1 MPRLWNTCTG
11 HDVKRS
17 WGLETEV
24 AALAWSGDGRLAV
37 AAGAGVTIWDGNRA
51 AAHLKGGDSFIRRMT
66 WSPDGTRVAAGFAQ
80 GIVRVWD
87 VGTGHEV
94 FQTNVGPRWE
104 PIDGL
109 TWLDSEHLAVCNSRD
124 DGRIHVL
131 DLRDREPEAVL
142 KTGAGWLPALAWHP
156 SGNLAAACWTH
167 TGEPQVTIRLWE
179 RNVDGSFPAEPAA
192 NWQASA
198 NVLPLAW
205 SPDGRFLVGAGS
217 DGSIEIWQTAL
228 RTRERLLDAH
238 KGPVRDVAWA
248 PDGSRLASVGDDG
261 TLRIWEPL
269 SGRLL
274 ATLTAAGDTTLAQ
287 TPGGYCVIE
296 GDATRVRWA
305 LPHPEHPLSSLYVP
319 LGGYRAVV
327 VNPERVRAV
336 LAGDLS
342 NDDLNAELESRGW
355 LRGLA
360 WNGQRHLAPRRSP
373 SDGAVDATDRP
384 SACAATS
391 VEAMKPLSV
400 ENPFLPG
407 GPLRDDPNPPGA
419 MRTCERSRRSLNS
432 ARLSRSW
439 VRGGPARP
447 RCSTPSAFGCDSRI
461 EYATRAWRCANP
473 EPPTHWPTHSD
484 RTKPEGAAR
493 PILSTR
499 PSPERKRKGQRPCFC
514 STKSA
519 TWQTR
524 ISRCSLGCAIG
535 QEGLAGIVYVG
546 TSRDWIKV
554 VEAANRNPGSSFG
567 NDVTPV
573 TLGPINRDDARTFLT
588 KTAPPDVPFEA
599 ERTAA
604 WILDLCGTWP
614 FYLQVLG
621 FAVVHDVRTRTRRAL
636 VERERV
642 HELYEQALL
651 VERHALFRS
660 RWDELTRP
668 AQDALRGV
676 RGKQPPPFSALAP
689 AEQDELIACGLCDT
703 LQRWIADPP
712 FFDWIE
718 RQRDR
723 L

>member
-1 MPRLWNTCTG
+1 M
-11 HDVKRS
+11 KRS

-327 VNPERVRAV
+327 VNPERVRTA

-384 SACAATS
+384 SARAATS

-407 GPLRDDPNPPGA
+407 GPLRDDPNPPGRDA
-419 MRTCERSRRSLNS
+419 DLRKIQALVEQCSLVALLGPRRAGKTSVLNALRLRLRQSYRVRHTSLEMRQPRTADALADTLGSDQ
-432 ARLSRSW
+432 AG
-439 VRGGPARP
+439 RGGPADSLYKALTREKKKRAKTVLLFDEVGYLANADLPLFSWLRNRP
-447 RCSTPSAFGCDSRI
+447 GGIGGDRLRRHVTRLDQGCRGG
-461 EYATRAWRCANP
+461 
-473 EPPTHWPTHSD
+473 EPQS
-484 RTKPEGAAR
+484 G
-493 PILSTR
+493 
-499 PSPERKRKGQRPCFC
+499 
-514 STKSA
+514 
-519 TWQTR
+519 
-524 ISRCSLGCAIG
+524 
-535 QEGLAGIVYVG
+535 
-546 TSRDWIKV
+546 
-554 VEAANRNPGSSFG
+554 
-567 NDVTPV
+567 
-573 TLGPINRDDARTFLT
+573 
-588 KTAPPDVPFEA
+588 
-599 ERTAA
+599 
-604 WILDLCGTWP
+604 
-614 FYLQVLG
+614 
-621 FAVVHDVRTRTRRAL
+621 
-636 VERERV
+636 
-642 HELYEQALL
+642 LL
-651 VERHALFRS
+651 VRQRRDSGDPRS
-660 RWDELTRP
+660 DQPRRRPHIPDENRP
-668 AQDALRGV
+668 A
-676 RGKQPPPFSALAP
+676 
-689 AEQDELIACGLCDT
+689 
-703 LQRWIADPP
+703 
-712 FFDWIE
+712 
-718 RQRDR
+718 
-723 L
+723 